1 MLNLQN
7 LDFYLFIF
15 IAAGILFLLTLSSIT
30 ISLKYYKHTIKKIE
44 NFHLKEI
51 KAVEE
56 VRKEIANDLHD
67 ASGSLLLDFRF
78 KIMELNELNNLLS
91 TERIEKIQEL
101 QLKLNDFAAVLRNT
115 IEDTYPKELLIGH
128 WSSAIESLAYRYSN
142 SNINIICQND
152 IDECIVLS
160 KIKANHCFRTVQ
172 ELITNS
178 IKHSNPKMIILELFN
193 NDSEIYIIIDSRD
206 IQHLRVNSNIKN
218 GRGTL
223 QINERIK
230 FLNGTVEVKDDLDQ
244 KSSIQILKF
253 KYL

>member
-101 QLKLNDFAAVLRNT
+101 QLKLNDFAAILRNT

-160 KIKANHCFRTVQ
+160 KIKANHCFRAVQ

-206 IQHLRVNSNIKN
+206 IQHLIVNSNIKN